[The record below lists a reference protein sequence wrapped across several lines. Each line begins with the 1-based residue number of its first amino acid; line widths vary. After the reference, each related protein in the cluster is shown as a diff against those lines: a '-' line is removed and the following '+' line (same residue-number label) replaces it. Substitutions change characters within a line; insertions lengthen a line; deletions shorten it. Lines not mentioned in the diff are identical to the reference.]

1 MSRKMRGGD
10 NRTERQ
16 IKGAKHKERARDAD
30 CEAFKER

>member
-16 IKGAKHKERARDAD
+16 IKGAKQKERARDTE
-30 CEAFKER
+30 CEADKEK